1 MITLYHGVHTRS
13 SVILTLLEE
22 IGQTYQLKVLN
33 MKEGEHRRAPY
44 TTDINPMGKVPA
56 IEHNG
61 VAITETGAIATYLA
75 DAFPEAKLNIPLN
88 DPRRGPYLKW
98 MFFSGGCL
106 EPALLDKLFERPEGR
121 REAMG
126 WGNYDLVVSVLTD
139 ALKTGPYLLG
149 DTFTAAD
156 IVISAG
162 LRWGMMMKGFP
173 ESPEFVAYADR
184 LKARPAT
191 QRAIAKDM
199 ELANAA

>member
-13 SVILTLLEE
+13 SAILTLLEE
-22 IGQTYQLKVLN
+22 IGQPYQLKVLN
-33 MKEGEHRRAPY
+33 MKEGEHRQPAY
-44 TTDINPMGKVPA
+44 LAINPMGKVPA

-61 VAITETGAIATYLA
+61 VIITEMGAIATYLA
-75 DAFPEAKLNIPLN
+75 DLFPQAKLNIPLD
-88 DPRRGPYLKW
+88 DPRRGTYLKW
-98 MFFSGGCL
+98 LFFNAGCL
-106 EPALLDKLFERPEGR
+106 EPALLDKLFNRPEGN

-126 WGNYDLVVSVLTD
+126 WGTYDLVVEMLTN

-156 IVISAG
+156 VVIGAG

-173 ESPEFVAYADR
+173 ESPEFVAYAER
-184 LKARPAT
+184 IKARPAV
-191 QRAIAKDM
+191 QRAIAKDR